1 MSNRHQ
7 IKDDR
12 QFWERLEY
20 AASHWLQSSGDATLR
35 RFWIDG
41 FLPEAAKN
49 TQRGVDVEGAAWVGL
64 GQRRQLQYR
73 FVVSVPQKLLH
84 QRETF
89 AVEHLA
95 LDEAQQTL
103 QIAVSSE
110 SPVA

>member
-1 MSNRHQ
+1 MTDRHQ

-20 AASHWLQSSGDATLR
+20 AASHWLRGSDDVVLR

-49 TQRGVDVEGAAWVGL
+49 THCGVDVEGAVWVGL
-64 GQRRQLQYR
+64 GQLRQFQYR

-89 AVEHLA
+89 FIEHLA
-95 LDEAQQTL
+95 LDEAEQTL
-103 QIAVSSE
+103 QIAVSNE

>member
-1 MSNRHQ
+1 MHDRHH
-7 IKDDR
+7 IKDDQ

-20 AASHWLQSSGDATLR
+20 AASHWLQSSGDVTLR

-49 TQRGVDVEGAAWVGL
+49 TQRGVDVEGGALVGL
-64 GQRRQLQYR
+64 GQRRQFQYR
-73 FVVSVPQKLLH
+73 FVVSVPQKMLR

-89 AVEHLA
+89 SIERLS

-103 QIAVSSE
+103 QITVSSE
-110 SPVA
+110 RPVA

>member
-1 MSNRHQ
+1 MTDRHR

-20 AASHWLQSSGDATLR
+20 AASHWLRGSDDVALR

-49 TQRGVDVEGAAWVGL
+49 TQRGVDVEGAVWVGL
-64 GQRRQLQYR
+64 GRLRQFQYR

-89 AVEHLA
+89 SIEHLA
-95 LDEAQQTL
+95 LNEAEQTL